1 MNRILLFVIGVGF
14 LAYLLGCSKDET
26 PIPPQFRVQNLRLT
40 KANLQIQ
47 TSGGNTINI
56 NGVGHDS
63 TTTYQSASEGQIM
76 ATASIQNETASPT
89 TSFNAQNGGSYTI
102 VVDTTTPPTLKV
114 VSP

>member
-1 MNRILLFVIGVGF
+1 MTRLLSIFIGMVF
-14 LAYLLGCSKDET
+14 LTYLLSCSDSESST
-26 PIPPQFRVQNLRLT
+26 PPQFRVHNIRLT

-56 NGVGHDS
+56 NDVGHDS
-63 TTTYQSASEGQIM
+63 TTTYQSASQGLIE
-76 ATASIQNETASPT
+76 ATATIQNETVSPT
-89 TSFNAQNGGSYTI
+89 TSFNAANGGSYTI